1 MVAILDADNRVTGAA
16 PRSVMRRDNLRHS
29 ATGVVVRNTAGEIY
43 VHRRT
48 PIKDLYPSRYDFCAG
63 GVVAAGEDPFHAV
76 VRELEEELGISG
88 VELTR
93 LPEGDYADDH
103 TQYHA
108 YLYTCT
114 WDGPVRHQPEEV
126 EWGAWMSPAD
136 LVAKL
141 EDPSWPFMPDAVGLL
156 GEFVRGLAGI
166 DQGWDSDTWIEG
178 AWIHRSPRRP
188 AVRPRLLAEATLLP
202 WLAPQLPLPIPVP
215 ELTDNGVRHLMLPGS
230 PFTDG
235 GTATGRA
242 LGGFLKALHTV
253 DPVEAVARGAL
264 DTAAADAEKASF
276 LTDCRAQIVPL
287 LPAEVRTRALELLD
301 RVARVRSCLIHSDF
315 GPDHILMTDGQIT
328 GIIDWTDTVIGD
340 PALDL
345 CWPLNGAPAA
355 VRTGVLEVYR
365 PTPDQVE
372 RAADWARLSPWYGVH
387 RGLLLDRPDDVTEG
401 LRDILSRL

>member
-1 MVAILDADNRVTGAA
+1 
-16 PRSVMRRDNLRHS
+16 
-29 ATGVVVRNTAGEIY
+29 
-43 VHRRT
+43 
-48 PIKDLYPSRYDFCAG
+48 
-63 GVVAAGEDPFHAV
+63 
-76 VRELEEELGISG
+76 
-88 VELTR
+88 
-93 LPEGDYADDH
+93 
-103 TQYHA
+103 
-108 YLYTCT
+108 
-114 WDGPVRHQPEEV
+114 
-126 EWGAWMSPAD
+126 
-136 LVAKL
+136 
-141 EDPSWPFMPDAVGLL
+141 
-156 GEFVRGLAGI
+156 
-166 DQGWDSDTWIEG
+166 
-178 AWIHRSPRRP
+178 
-188 AVRPRLLAEATLLP
+188 
-202 WLAPQLPLPIPVP
+202 
-215 ELTDNGVRHLMLPGS
+215 MLPGS

-372 RAADWARLSPWYGVH
+372 RAADWARLSPWHGVH